1 MSITKPY
8 KFSADSSALRMLTN
22 INQALSTEPNSRAGL
37 QRVLDILDHD
47 YGVLRSAV
55 VVVDPNSNG
64 LRVEASCGI
73 DGKGRRAEWNT
84 GEGITGQVADTGKP
98 VVLTQISQEPTF
110 LNRTGPRDQ
119 GSRSETSFISVP
131 IPGAKKPIGTLNIDL
146 NFEKSR
152 NYDYD
157 LQVLLIVASMLG
169 QALRLKDASEA
180 IVSTLNGVTALE
192 RQKLVQEN
200 TNLKA
205 ELKERY
211 DFSNIVG
218 TSGPMRKVYEQI
230 AQVATS
236 NTTVLVRGESGTG
249 KELIANALHYNSPRA
264 KQPLLKVSCAALP
277 DSLIEAELFGHE
289 KGAFTGATARKKGR
303 FELADGGTLFLDE
316 IGDINLSTQVKLLR
330 VLQEKEFERLGGT
343 ATIKSNVRLI
353 AATNADLEKAI
364 AAGTFRE
371 DLHYRL
377 NVFTIF
383 VPPLRER
390 KPDILLLADTF
401 LEKYSIEHRKTIK
414 RISTPAID
422 MLMAYHWP
430 GNVRE
435 LENSI
440 ERAVLVCDENVIHA
454 HHLPPSLQTGEQ
466 SGTTT
471 RVTLAEAVASYE
483 KDLIQDALKTTRGN
497 RVQAAQLLD
506 STERIVSYKV
516 KKYRID
522 CRRFR

>member
-1 MSITKPY
+1 MSITTPGDL
-8 KFSADSSALRMLTN
+8 SVDSSALRMLTN
-22 INQALSTEPNSRAGL
+22 INQALRTEPNNRAGL
-37 QRVLDILDHD
+37 QRVLDILEHD
-47 YGVLRSAV
+47 YGVIRSAV
-55 VVVDPNSNG
+55 VVMDPNSNQ
-64 LRVEASCGI
+64 LRVEASSGI
-73 DGKGRRAEWNT
+73 EGKGRRAEWNT

-110 LNRTGPRDQ
+110 LNRTGPRNQ
-119 GSRSETSFISVP
+119 RAGTETSFISVP
-131 IPGAKKPIGTLNIDL
+131 IPGAKHPLGTLNIDL
-146 NFEKSR
+146 TFKKSR

-157 LQVLLIVASMLG
+157 LQVFRIVASMLG

-180 IVSTLNGVTALE
+180 IVSALNGVTAIE

-218 TSGPMRKVYEQI
+218 TSGPMRTVYEQI

-264 KQPLLKVSCAALP
+264 KQSLLKVSCAALP

-289 KGAFTGATARKKGR
+289 KGAFTGATTRKKGR
-303 FELADGGTLFLDE
+303 FELADGGTLFVDE

-343 ATIKSNVRLI
+343 TPITSNVRLI

-401 LEKYSIEHRKTIK
+401 LEKYSIEHGKTIK